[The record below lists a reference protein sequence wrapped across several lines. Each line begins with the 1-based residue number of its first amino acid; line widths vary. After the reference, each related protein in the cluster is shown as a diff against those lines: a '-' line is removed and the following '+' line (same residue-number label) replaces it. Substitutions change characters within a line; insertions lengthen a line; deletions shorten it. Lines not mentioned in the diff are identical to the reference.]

1 MAIIEFINVCKSY
14 GNSKKVI
21 DKLDLKIEKGDF
33 VTILGKS
40 GCGKT
45 TLLKMVNK
53 LITPDSGKIIINGK
67 DINLLDSIELRR
79 GIGYVIQQ
87 VGLFPHLTIRDNISY
102 VLSLLKSGKNLKNR
116 RSSELLT
123 LVGLDKAYLDK
134 YPNELSG
141 GQKQRIGVARAL
153 AADPNIVLMD
163 EPFGA
168 VDEITRTQLQD
179 ELLRIHQSLNK
190 TVLFVTHDIEEA
202 LKLGSKIIII
212 NNGSVEQV
220 GKKEDLI
227 FNPKSSFVSS
237 FLGYK
242 GFKSILS
249 DNHLESLYNDA
260 KLKYKEL

>member
-1 MAIIEFINVCKSY
+1 MAIIEFVNVCKSY
-14 GNSKKVI
+14 DNSNKVI
-21 DKLDLKIEKGDF
+21 DKLNLEIEKGDF

-53 LITPDSGKIIINGK
+53 LVTPDSGEIIVKGK
-67 DINLLDSIELRR
+67 STNYLDSIELRR

-87 VGLFPHLTIRDNISY
+87 VGLFPHLTIRDNICY
-102 VLSLLKSGKNLKNR
+102 VLSLLKAGKELKNS
-116 RSSELLT
+116 RSSELLS

-141 GQKQRIGVARAL
+141 GQKQRVGVARAL
-153 AADPNIVLMD
+153 AADPDIVLMD

-179 ELLRIHQSLNK
+179 ELLRIHQRLNK

-202 LKLGSKIIII
+202 LKLGSKIIIL
-212 NNGSVEQV
+212 NNGTIEQV
-220 GKKEDLI
+220 GNREDLI
-227 FNPKSSFVSS
+227 FNPESSFVSS

-242 GFKSILS
+242 GFKSTLS
-249 DNHLESLYNDA
+249 NDHLESLYNDA
-260 KLKYKEL
+260 KLKYTGL